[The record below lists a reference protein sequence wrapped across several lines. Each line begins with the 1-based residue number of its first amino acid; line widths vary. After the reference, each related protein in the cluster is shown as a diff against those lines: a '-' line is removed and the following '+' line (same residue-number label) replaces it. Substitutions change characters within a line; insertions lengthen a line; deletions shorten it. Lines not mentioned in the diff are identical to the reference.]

1 MPPGSPNGP
10 IDRAAASKLPFR
22 SIAEGG
28 RAMARLVLG
37 AATSHTPTL
46 NAPPEDWPRF
56 IERDRRRS
64 NLLDTDGNPTTYE
77 AQLARASAAIAGEIT
92 AERMAARHEA
102 AQAALGR
109 RGVCL
114 NDARLYALSVGG
126 YDKDELYH
134 PDNMPGILVYSGA
147 TIRNL
152 PLAPVADP

>member
-28 RAMARLVLG
+28 RAMASLVLG
-37 AATSHTPTL
+37 AATSHTPML

-77 AQLARASAAIAGEIT
+77 AQLARAPAAIAGEIT
-92 AERMAARHEA
+92 AERM
-102 AQAALGR
+102 R
-109 RGVCL
+109 RGTKWRRRRS
-114 NDARLYALSVGG
+114 AGS
-126 YDKDELYH
+126 
-134 PDNMPGILVYSGA
+134 
-147 TIRNL
+147 
-152 PLAPVADP
+152 APVSRMRGSTP